1 MWAAALVCFTCLI
14 KPQAACKTT
23 AIVKMAVFFM
33 LLRFTGRIKEA
44 MDGVILK
51 SQSGQFKVGGNFGLG
66 VKHAACQ
73 EIVIVKQLMFRL
85 MQATG
90 GIGSKHR
97 WIGLE
102 IKLTH
107 SMLTAVGHWVC
118 GL

>member
-1 MWAAALVCFTCLI
+1 
-14 KPQAACKTT
+14 
-23 AIVKMAVFFM
+23 
-33 LLRFTGRIKEA
+33 

-66 VKHAACQ
+66 IKHAACQ

-90 GIGSKHR
+90 RIGSKHR

-102 IKLTH
+102 IKLTN
-107 SMLTAVGHWVC
+107 SQFNACSSRALGMRLVNSVTR
-118 GL
+118 